1 MRRLSTPVCVGLLCC
16 MLGLDDQTIT
26 LLVSPRVLLACGLLF
41 YLRFEWRAG
50 QGCVVVVKTEDS
62 ATVKENYQLSQTVM
76 NLSDQH
82 KLLCDIR
89 TSVLKSTKYSRDVL
103 LELRFSACD
112 RSSSSSSLSRR
123 GSVSSSPKA
132 MPDADEDIDVSPI
145 VRPFSSSFRRGAVGS
160 LSKGM
165 PEADEELRISPLIL
179 PTDSVSRAKA
189 AFRRGEMSESC

>member
-1 MRRLSTPVCVGLLCC
+1 V
-16 MLGLDDQTIT
+16 LGLDDRTIA
-26 LLVSPRVLLACGLLF
+26 LFVSPRVLLACGLLF
-41 YLRFEWRAG
+41 YLRYEWRAG
-50 QGCVVVVKTEDS
+50 CECVVVKSEDS

-89 TSVLKSTKYSRDVL
+89 TSVLKTTKYSRDAL
-103 LELRFSACD
+103 LELRFSVCE
-112 RSSSSSSLSRR
+112 RCSPVSSRR
-123 GSVSSSPKA
+123 GSVASSPKP
-132 MPDADEDIDVSPI
+132 MPEADEDIVVSPL
-145 VRPFSSSFRRGAVGS
+145 VRSCSSSFRRGSGGS

-165 PEADEELRISPLIL
+165 SEADEDFGVSPLIL